1 MFTSD
6 QEESC
11 KVLSELEAE
20 LELLRTTLEMK
31 GVELQD
37 TIKGEKQRKET
48 ELQVKGNSI
57 LQLEVRDFCSHL
69 LSFSETIAYL

>member
-1 MFTSD
+1 MFTFD

-37 TIKGEKQRKET
+37 TIQREKQRKEA
-48 ELQVKGNSI
+48 ELQVRGN
-57 LQLEVRDFCSHL
+57 
-69 LSFSETIAYL
+69 